1 MSFGNHPK
9 RASKSQLL
17 PVPRRKWKELSSGGL
32 ASREFH
38 VRMLTLGHMLVRMFA
53 NAWVHGACM
62 WMCMQR
68 VCESAAVSQLWQ
80 QDGQWGLMS
89 WRPSSPPSLH
99 TPAPHSSRARS
110 VAPAGER
117 WAALPA
123 QPFLQAA
130 ADQGSAGIVCPLA
143 HSGELASSGTLWEE
157 GAQEGGAKYGHLHSG
172 RELLPP
178 RGPQSDL
185 TLFLT
190 SSCCLSPQLS
200 NASSQCWHKWGDR
213 DQNIPLVYGSFLSSH
228 PAWSSRSFGSCQHCL
243 TSGLFLSPG
252 LAVWS

>member
-1 MSFGNHPK
+1 
-9 RASKSQLL
+9 
-17 PVPRRKWKELSSGGL
+17 
-32 ASREFH
+32 
-38 VRMLTLGHMLVRMFA
+38 
-53 NAWVHGACM
+53 
-62 WMCMQR
+62 MQR

-89 WRPSSPPSLH
+89 WRPFSPPSLH

-228 PAWSSRSFGSCQHCL
+228 PAWSSRSFASSQHCL